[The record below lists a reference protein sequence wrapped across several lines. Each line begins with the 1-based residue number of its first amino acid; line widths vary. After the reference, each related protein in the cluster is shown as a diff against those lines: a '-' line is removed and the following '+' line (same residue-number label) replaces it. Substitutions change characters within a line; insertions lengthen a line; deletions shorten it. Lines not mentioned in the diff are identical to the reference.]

1 MKKLKN
7 RKILIYSLFIIGVVF
22 VMSGFS
28 YAYFT
33 ASSQSN
39 SQTTTSG
46 VLELTYETGQDI
58 YLENAYPTA
67 EENASI
73 SKFTVENTGT
83 LDAEYHIYLSDISLT
98 KNQEAI
104 TSNNLKYALYES
116 NADYSVQGNHI
127 TSGSFHYY
135 NGYFIGDQ
143 YHRLTLLKISLA
155 PGEEKHYILKVWLQE
170 TGNLQ
175 NEDQGLS
182 LSFRATVSTEL
193 INTNG
198 VQRKIY
204 SVGDPFAYTGIPVS
218 MGDYTVYENYTTFL
232 AVLLG
237 KGDRMS
243 EITDINMT
251 GDLQTIDVFLDAI
264 QTGTSNIQALANIR
278 DNISRLSNNDFLT
291 LSFGTYDFYKA
302 WEAANPTSDEESYA
316 VGIALLDT
324 FIPIYDQLLAEISTI
339 YDGHTIVFG
348 SPNTAIVME
357 NLGEDDPSN
366 LVLEE
371 YDRRMMELCEK
382 YSVDYVSGYQIFKGR
397 VKNYFNS
404 DDLTNSLNES
414 GWWQI
419 TNAMMDVIHT
429 YLEAE

>member
-1 MKKLKN
+1 
-7 RKILIYSLFIIGVVF
+7 
-22 VMSGFS
+22 
-28 YAYFT
+28 
-33 ASSQSN
+33 
-39 SQTTTSG
+39 
-46 VLELTYETGQDI
+46 
-58 YLENAYPTA
+58 
-67 EENASI
+67 
-73 SKFTVENTGT
+73 
-83 LDAEYHIYLSDISLT
+83 
-98 KNQEAI
+98 
-104 TSNNLKYALYES
+104 
-116 NADYSVQGNHI
+116 
-127 TSGSFHYY
+127 
-135 NGYFIGDQ
+135 
-143 YHRLTLLKISLA
+143 
-155 PGEEKHYILKVWLQE
+155 
-170 TGNLQ
+170 
-175 NEDQGLS
+175 
-182 LSFRATVSTEL
+182 
-193 INTNG
+193 
-198 VQRKIY
+198 
-204 SVGDPFAYTGIPVS
+204 
-218 MGDYTVYENYTTFL
+218 
-232 AVLLG
+232 
-237 KGDRMS
+237 MS